1 MNHSENVRVKK
12 AKERSRHI
20 TSNTYFST
28 YIIRK
33 VIFFRL
39 LKTALSFLFKYQEHY
54 TEESYYKEQLN

>member
-28 YIIRK
+28 YIICK
-33 VIFFRL
+33 VICFRL
-39 LKTALSFLFKYQEHY
+39 LKTALFFVQISRALHRK
-54 TEESYYKEQLN
+54 KLL